1 MAGLV
6 FFCQKLQ
13 MFVMDIMAFRFLWS
27 RMVTM
32 TEYGLYYYLPYAQVL
47 VWHTCISISGK
58 RSHGDRVKS
67 SEKFTDIYRHL
78 VSWGKKE
85 PGVIWVTKIHW
96 VFAHLILFIFNSL
109 LHVSLIWSLIY
120 VHYRFVALIP
130 ETQRD
135 PRVSDIKNDMEKVFV
150 SVIIICLHCYQACDV
165 RMQSV
170 CHH

>member
-1 MAGLV
+1 MGLEIRAEI
-6 FFCQKLQ
+6 QRKIIKL
-13 MFVMDIMAFRFLWS
+13 V
-27 RMVTM
+27 
-32 TEYGLYYYLPYAQVL
+32 YG
-47 VWHTCISISGK
+47 I
-58 RSHGDRVKS
+58 
-67 SEKFTDIYRHL
+67 

-85 PGVIWVTKIHW
+85 PGGYLGKKNPPSFCSLNLIYIQQPP
-96 VFAHLILFIFNSL
+96 FAYIIPLILSL
-109 LHVSLIWSLIY
+109 VY